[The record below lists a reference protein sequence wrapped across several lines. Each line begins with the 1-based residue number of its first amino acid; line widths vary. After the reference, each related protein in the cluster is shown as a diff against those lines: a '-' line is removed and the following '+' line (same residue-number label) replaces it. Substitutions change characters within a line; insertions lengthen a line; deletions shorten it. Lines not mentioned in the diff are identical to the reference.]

1 MGTNPTRSFVVGV
14 RRVAR
19 KFFSPLFLLI
29 VSYTYR
35 YMSRFNNIQDNKFK
49 ILLSIREERKQ
60 QSMKSK
66 QPKSLYEQIIG
77 IFDKKD
83 SAPRTYNDKIVI
95 TQEDMYKDLNE
106 GRD

>member
-1 MGTNPTRSFVVGV
+1 
-14 RRVAR
+14 
-19 KFFSPLFLLI
+19 
-29 VSYTYR
+29 
-35 YMSRFNNIQDNKFK
+35 MSRFNNIQDNKFK

-66 QPKSLYEQIIG
+66 KPLSLYEQIIG
-77 IFDKKD
+77 IFNKKD

>member
-1 MGTNPTRSFVVGV
+1 
-14 RRVAR
+14 
-19 KFFSPLFLLI
+19 
-29 VSYTYR
+29 
-35 YMSRFNNIQDNKFK
+35 MSRFNNIQHNKFK

-60 QSMKSK
+60 QSMKRK
-66 QPKSLYEQIIG
+66 QPVTLCERLQYPFG
-77 IFDKKD
+77 IFNKRN